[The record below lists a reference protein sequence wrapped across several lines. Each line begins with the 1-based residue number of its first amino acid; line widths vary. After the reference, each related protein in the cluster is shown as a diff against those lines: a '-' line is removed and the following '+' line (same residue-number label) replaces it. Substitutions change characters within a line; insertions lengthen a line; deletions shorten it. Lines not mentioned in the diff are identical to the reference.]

1 MQREKI
7 VVIGAGAFG
16 TALAVV
22 IALENRHDVTLLGR
36 DPSLMADLTSDRVH
50 DAALPGVELPDT
62 LQFSA

>member
-36 DPSLMADLTSDRVH
+36 DASLMADLKVDRIH
-50 DAALPGVELPDT
+50 AGRSSGCRPSLCA
-62 LQFSA
+62 

>member
-22 IALENRHDVTLLGR
+22 IALENRHDVTLLGL
-36 DPSLMADLTSDRVH
+36 SLIH
-50 DAALPGVELPDT
+50 I
-62 LQFSA
+62 